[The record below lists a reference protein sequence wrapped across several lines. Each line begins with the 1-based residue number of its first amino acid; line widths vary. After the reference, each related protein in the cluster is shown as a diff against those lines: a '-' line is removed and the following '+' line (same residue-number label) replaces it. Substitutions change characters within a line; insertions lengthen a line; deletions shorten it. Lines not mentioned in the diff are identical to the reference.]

1 MRSGGPQSIY
11 GDKFPDENFKLKH
24 TGPGTLSMAK
34 WVASLCFSLNLICA
48 ALAKTQSRAFPAR
61 QHGI

>member
-34 WVASLCFSLNLICA
+34 WVFLTPSFGLICA

-61 QHGI
+61 QHGV